1 MIFAIIAIKYA
12 IKYVVKYVVKYAVKY
27 AVNYA
32 VKYVVKYAKF
42 GLCRKIR
49 RNMAT
54 FHSNIYSNLC
64 SSENESMILGVFLV
78 VKRVFYIEIFSPS
91 K

>member
-1 MIFAIIAIKYA
+1 MIFAIIFVVIAVKCAIKCTT
-12 IKYVVKYVVKYAVKY
+12 
-27 AVNYA
+27 
-32 VKYVVKYAKF
+32 KYVVKYAKF
-42 GLCRKIR
+42 GLCCKIR

-54 FHSNIYSNLC
+54 FYSNIYSNLC
-64 SSENESMILGVFLV
+64 SSKNESMILGVFLV